1 MYKQLALFALLS
13 IASAD
18 DACVSDLTAWC
29 KAAKKAKDP
38 LYDNNECK
46 SKTIK

>member
-18 DACVSDLTAWC
+18 EACVNDSTAWC
-29 KAAKKAKDP
+29 NAAKKAKDP
-38 LYDNNECK
+38 LYDKNNCK
-46 SKTIK
+46 KSTI

>member
-18 DACVSDLTAWC
+18 DACVSDSTAFC
-29 KAAKKAKDP
+29 NVAKKIKNNPD
-38 LYDNNECK
+38 YDKNECK
-46 SKTIK
+46 KSAI

>member
-18 DACVSDLTAWC
+18 DACVDDLTAWC
-29 KAAKKAKDP
+29 SAAKKAKNDP
-38 LYDNNECK
+38 NYDKNDCK
-46 SKTIK
+46 KSAI